1 MQVRLKREVVEM
13 AILRRNLTKTALAR
27 LAGLHRTHLSD
38 LLAGRTAPGPQTRQ
52 RILDVLGGVFDD
64 YFEVMRV
71 RGRVPDAERVQQL
84 LGASRSLV
92 GNEPVGTQDRLLRMR
107 DTLQIGLPLAP
118 EDRVWLDVAWKSKR
132 TGTRGGRAAPSA
144 GTTAPRTRR

>member
-1 MQVRLKREVVEM
+1 MRVRLKRAAVEL

-52 RILDVLGGVFDD
+52 RLLDVLGGTFDD

-71 RGRVPDAERVQQL
+71 RGRVSDAERVQQL
-84 LGASRSLV
+84 LGAGRGQMESDPAR
-92 GNEPVGTQDRLLRMR
+92 TRDRLMRMR

-118 EDRVWLDVAWKSKR
+118 EDRVWLDVEWKSTSAGK
-132 TGTRGGRAAPSA
+132 RGGRAAPSA
-144 GTTAPRTRR
+144 HRRLE